1 MGKAKTLIE
10 RLFEGFFENW
20 KIQKWGD
27 LVFFIDGRIDLYIP
41 RYECGDCVLL
51 DGVKVEV
58 SKTSSKNIIT
68 IDVGRDCYYF
78 IYRIAKH
85 CEVKVSS
92 QIGKVFRTES
102 GTESGLCG
110 VFILFNLDELDE
122 FRGTVEIDYGEDV
135 VIYNIDE
142 GIVET
147 YYKSDLEPVKEVFYF
162 SVP

>member
-1 MGKAKTLIE
+1 MKLKELRE

-20 KIQKWGD
+20 RIQRWGE
-27 LVFFIDGRIDLYIP
+27 LVFFIDDRVDLYIP
-41 RYECGDCVLL
+41 HYECGDCVLL
-51 DGVKVEV
+51 DGVKVEA

-78 IYRIAKH
+78 LYRIAKH

-102 GTESGLCG
+102 GLCG
-110 VFILFNLDELDE
+110 VFILFNLDEL
-122 FRGTVEIDYGEDV
+122 RGRKVTVEIDYGEDV
-135 VIYNIDE
+135 VIYYIDE